1 MANAWLGVVRVRT
14 GDQFPTAG
22 GTMSEHDR
30 DLASMDD
37 GDVDRHRVVQS
48 VIQEVID
55 GLGRDA
61 AGRDPSDL
69 QADLTRALAAKGI
82 GEQPPRWL
90 EAVCVSLSNGH
101 RYVED
106 AREA

>member
-1 MANAWLGVVRVRT
+1 
-14 GDQFPTAG
+14 
-22 GTMSEHDR
+22 MSEHDR
-30 DLASMDD
+30 DLASMDE
-37 GDVDRHRVVQS
+37 GDVDRHRVVQT

-61 AGRDPSDL
+61 EGRDP
-69 QADLTRALAAKGI
+69 ADLRADLAAALAARRI

-90 EAVCVSLSNGH
+90 EAVSVTLSTGH

-106 AREA
+106 PRQAEPPV